1 MGKLTKMED
10 KKVRKLSVDEML
22 NSFHNKFLERYVSLV
37 IDSEI
42 YGRMDPNETAY
53 EKNLAQGQLPPGTQ
67 VPKSLKIRVT
77 AKEALE
83 DLGEQLKGGRRILDS
98 IEAVRESKE
107 FKGL

>member
-53 EKNLAQGQLPPGTQ
+53 
-67 VPKSLKIRVT
+67 
-77 AKEALE
+77 
-83 DLGEQLKGGRRILDS
+83 
-98 IEAVRESKE
+98 
-107 FKGL
+107 